1 MGKIIAVCGK
11 ICCGKSYYSNNLKL
25 KENAV
30 ILSCDEVTNDLFN
43 NNLGEKH
50 DEITK
55 KIKSYLLKKTVEI
68 ASTNSNVILD
78 WGFWSKEERQN
89 INNYFKSKNIQYE
102 WHYIN
107 IDDISWNKNIEERN
121 NKVLSGISNDF
132 YLDEGL
138 KQKLLSTWEEPTKAE
153 IDVWIDLKR

>member
-55 KIKSYLLKKTVEI
+55 KIKSYLLKKAVEI

-89 INNYFKSKNIQYE
+89 INNYFKSKNTQYE

-121 NKVLSGISNDF
+121 NKITNGLGNDF
-132 YLDEGL
+132 YLDDDL
-138 KQKLLSTWEEPTKAE
+138 IQKLLSIWQEPTKAE
-153 IDVWIDLKR
+153 INVWIDLKR